1 MKARGFVVVAMMLAA
16 PAFAQAPGGGPTA
29 NTKGASVPDF
39 SGIWAHPSGR
49 ASIRRPGPVVNRSR
63 NRNGFGNSNQLV
75 SEYTN
80 PILKPVAAEVIRK
93 YGEIP
98 MVQKM

>member
-39 SGIWAHPSGR
+39 SGIWAHPFWPGFDPPLSG
-49 ASIRRPGPVVNRSR
+49 PGPVVNRSR

-75 SEYTN
+75 GEYTN
-80 PILKPVAAEVIRK
+80 PILKPVAAGVIRK
-93 YGEIP
+93 
-98 MVQKM
+98 